1 MKKIV
6 IFLMFLGLGSC
17 TVLVKDVSGVYVF
30 RDKYIIDSLILNK
43 DFSYRR
49 VIFKNKGK
57 SILYSNVNN
66 WSYSNSMLELKKFLN
81 KNKSSKKMINSK
93 DSTFRS
99 PIINTRL
106 ELTKDIFGNVIFDI
120 DRYNYYDKVK

>member
-1 MKKIV
+1 
-6 IFLMFLGLGSC
+6 MFLGLGSC

-81 KNKSSKKMINSK
+81 KNKSSEKMINSK